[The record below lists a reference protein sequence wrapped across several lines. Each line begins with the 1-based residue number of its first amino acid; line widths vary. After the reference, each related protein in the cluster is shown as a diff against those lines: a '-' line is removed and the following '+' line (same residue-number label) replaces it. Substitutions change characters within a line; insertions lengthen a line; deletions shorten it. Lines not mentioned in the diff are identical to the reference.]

1 MVRGRVRVTARASNA
16 KPRPKGGVP
25 CGARSHGLVAN
36 SLRELTFAPFRQVR
50 RSQNWRRA
58 ARAGPGP
65 CAPRLRTGA
74 LAATRPRPCPHWR
87 STKQPRCTQLC
98 ICQRREDQCSVR
110 PRMAGKRIREV
121 QEEPGLS
128 RPGGGHG
135 RIRLPV
141 SLGSR
146 KRSNGRHQQAIN
158 ERWLCAR
165 SRRSRRVP
173 KGFQSRRAWNSA
185 PASTPLRYR
194 PTKCS

>member
-121 QEEPGLS
+121 KGEPGLS
-128 RPGGGHG
+128 DRAEDMDGFASP
-135 RIRLPV
+135 
-141 SLGSR
+141 SASASR
-146 KRSNGRHQQAIN
+146 KH
-158 ERWLCAR
+158 ERRERQRGQRA
-165 SRRSRRVP
+165 SAKRRVP
-173 KGFQSRRAWNSA
+173 
-185 PASTPLRYR
+185 PASPRRSHAHTVIPPDTSITAPLM
-194 PTKCS
+194 